1 MYLLSRLQRYAG
13 IGRLVSFVIGRA
25 LSNGSSVR
33 FTQMFLVLFKGL
45 RNAMYLPSGE
55 ISAPEISGSP
65 KKSSRSIIGGCCATA
80 DTAKNAD
87 ANKSF
92 TRIRMKMS
100 PVFNERD
107 GGMLRCQVGVGVTD
121 CNA

>member
-1 MYLLSRLQRYAG
+1 MYLLSRLQRKAG
-13 IGRLVSFVIGRA
+13 MGRLVSFVIGLA

-33 FTQMFLVLFKGL
+33 FTQMFRVLFKGL

-80 DTAKNAD
+80 ELARNAD

-92 TRIRMKMS
+92 TRTYIKMS
-100 PVFNERD
+100 PVFNARD
-107 GGMLRCQVGVGVTD
+107 RGMLRCQVRVGI
-121 CNA
+121 

>member
-1 MYLLSRLQRYAG
+1 MYLLSRLQRKAG
-13 IGRLVSFVIGRA
+13 IGRLVSFVIGLA

-33 FTQMFLVLFKGL
+33 FTQMLRVLFKGL

-80 DTAKNAD
+80 DPARNTE

-92 TRIRMKMS
+92 TRTCMKVS
-100 PVFNERD
+100 PVLNERD
-107 GGMLRCQVGVGVTD
+107 RGIMRCQVGGGRTD
-121 CNA
+121 GNA